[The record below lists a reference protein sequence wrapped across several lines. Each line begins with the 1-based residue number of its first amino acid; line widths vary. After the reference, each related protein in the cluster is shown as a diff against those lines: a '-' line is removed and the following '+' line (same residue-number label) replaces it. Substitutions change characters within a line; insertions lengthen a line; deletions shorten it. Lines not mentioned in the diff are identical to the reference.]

1 MRYFLLLFV
10 LAGVMVVGV
19 AGFRGSTSRKP
30 PIEVFPDMDRQ
41 PKLRPQD
48 RNSFFADGRSSRFPV
63 QGTIART
70 VAYEGLLNAAP
81 GNSVFP
87 YQEDAPVNSGLVTGT
102 TNFVESIPFQ
112 ITERFLDR
120 GRDRYQIYCLPCHG
134 AIGDANGVIKKVAMP
149 TVANLH
155 DARIIQITDGQIYYA
170 IKNGSPSQLMGSYAA
185 QVTVEER
192 WAIVAYVRAL
202 QRSRLG
208 SLDDVPE
215 SLRST
220 LSK

>member
-1 MRYFLLLFV
+1 MRYFLLLF
-10 LAGVMVVGV
+10 LLTGVVVVGV
-19 AGFRGSTSRKP
+19 AGFRGSTSRQP

-48 RNSFFADGRSSRFPV
+48 RNSFFEDGRSSRLPV
-63 QGTIART
+63 AGTVART
-70 VAYEGLLNAAP
+70 KAYEGLLNADP
-81 GNSVFP
+81 KNPVFP
-87 YQEDAPVNSGLVTGT
+87 YQETPVNSGLITGT
-102 TNFVESIPFQ
+102 TNFIESIPFQ
-112 ITERFLDR
+112 ITERLLDR

-134 AIGDANGVIKKVAMP
+134 PTGDGNGVIKKVAMP

-155 DARIIQITDGQIYYA
+155 DPRIIQMADGQIYYA
-170 IKNGSPSQLMGSYAA
+170 ITHGSPSQLMGSYAA
-185 QVTVEER
+185 QVAVEDR

-215 SLRST
+215 SQRST
-220 LSK
+220 LRK

>member
-10 LAGVMVVGV
+10 LAGVIVVGV

-48 RNSFFADGRSSRFPV
+48 RNSFFPDGRSSQSPPEYTV
-63 QGTIART
+63 ART
-70 VAYEGLLNAAP
+70 KAYEGLLGVDP
-81 GNSVFP
+81 IFP
-87 YQEDAPVNSGLVTGT
+87 YQESPVNSGLITGT

-155 DARIIQITDGQIYYA
+155 EARIIQMTDGQIYYA